1 MAPGLRKRSH
11 GWFESKSTV
20 STANGVHHEGYDN
33 HSPGWVRNAMDR
45 LTAPN
50 RQGQTS
56 LVINKRLKAESF
68 GYPRDYRVD
77 RRIRQTPSPIEQYD
91 NPTIQM
97 IPRRRGNTIGRLQI
111 GQSQIVHEIGNV
123 INYMGFSIHY
133 LIGNGVTDQ
142 FPFQNSNPWLS
153 TLKVRLHF
161 RAVTSE
167 PKPGMHVRLP
177 RLENEGKSKSHKFT
191 LLHVLNLLQKYANNT
206 HSNCHQFSPVSIPSN
221 Q

>member
-20 STANGVHHEGYDN
+20 STANGVHHEGDDN

-77 RRIRQTPSPIEQYD
+77 RRSKFWARDGEGEL
-91 NPTIQM
+91 
-97 IPRRRGNTIGRLQI
+97 R
-111 GQSQIVHEIGNV
+111 
-123 INYMGFSIHY
+123 
-133 LIGNGVTDQ
+133 
-142 FPFQNSNPWLS
+142 FQNGGWM
-153 TLKVRLHF
+153 R
-161 RAVTSE
+161 
-167 PKPGMHVRLP
+167 
-177 RLENEGKSKSHKFT
+177 
-191 LLHVLNLLQKYANNT
+191 
-206 HSNCHQFSPVSIPSN
+206 
-221 Q
+221 

>member
-1 MAPGLRKRSH
+1 
-11 GWFESKSTV
+11 
-20 STANGVHHEGYDN
+20 
-33 HSPGWVRNAMDR
+33 
-45 LTAPN
+45 
-50 RQGQTS
+50 
-56 LVINKRLKAESF
+56 
-68 GYPRDYRVD
+68 
-77 RRIRQTPSPIEQYD
+77 
-91 NPTIQM
+91 M

-167 PKPGMHVRLP
+167 PKPGMHLRLP
-177 RLENEGKSKSHKFT
+177 RYLLNIYLRLEDFLVICTNLGVE
-191 LLHVLNLLQKYANNT
+191 LVLPLPLWSRMTGSY
-206 HSNCHQFSPVSIPSN
+206 FLVSLA
-221 Q
+221 